1 MSATPPQVTVGIPS
15 YDCAEYIAEAIAS
28 ALAQDVD
35 GLEVLVIDDG
45 STDGTMDVIAG
56 FDDPRLR
63 VLRNETNIGAG
74 GNWNRVVTEARGRYL
89 KVMGCDDVLLS
100 GSLADEV
107 AVLESEPGVEVVTG
121 ARQLITE
128 KGRPIGRRGHGGLRG
143 RVQRDVAGREMVRK
157 GSNLVGDPCATLLRT
172 ESVRAVG
179 GFDETAPY
187 CIDMDLWMRLLER
200 GDLYIL
206 DRPVAQYRIV
216 GTSWSASVSGT
227 QDADVTA
234 LLRRTVGRGAFGATV
249 ADAEAGS
256 RHARRLA
263 RARRLVYRAL
273 FDLETRRRALYLV
286 VGGWNTLF
294 GYLVFSVLYYLL
306 SQRLSYVLIFIAA
319 YAVSTFNAYWG
330 YKLLVFKTPTRFITE
345 FPRFAVVYVGA
356 LAVNLVVFPWL
367 TQTLGLNPYVSQA
380 LFTVVLVVCT
390 YIVNKRFTFR

>member
-1 MSATPPQVTVGIPS
+1 
-15 YDCAEYIAEAIAS
+15 
-28 ALAQDVD
+28 
-35 GLEVLVIDDG
+35 
-45 STDGTMDVIAG
+45 
-56 FDDPRLR
+56 
-63 VLRNETNIGAG
+63 
-74 GNWNRVVTEARGRYL
+74 
-89 KVMGCDDVLLS
+89 
-100 GSLADEV
+100 
-107 AVLESEPGVEVVTG
+107 
-121 ARQLITE
+121 
-128 KGRPIGRRGHGGLRG
+128 
-143 RVQRDVAGREMVRK
+143 
-157 GSNLVGDPCATLLRT
+157 
-172 ESVRAVG
+172 
-179 GFDETAPY
+179 
-187 CIDMDLWMRLLER
+187 
-200 GDLYIL
+200 
-206 DRPVAQYRIV
+206 
-216 GTSWSASVSGT
+216 VSGT

-390 YIVNKRFTFR
+390 YIVNKRFSFR